1 MQFPDP
7 LLRGR
12 LIRRY
17 KRFLADI
24 ELDSGETVTAHC
36 ANPGSMMGLAEPG
49 LGAWLSPARNPARK
63 LRYSWEMVAT
73 PDGLVGINTALPNK
87 LAEEAISA
95 GRIPELMGYADMR
108 REVPYGKNS
117 RIDLLLTGGDG
128 STCHV
133 EVKSVTLRRRAT
145 DGGGL
150 AEFPD
155 SVTARGTKHLAE
167 LTDVVQTGGRA
178 AMLFLVQRQ
187 DCTRFAIAEDIDPA
201 YGAALGRARKAG
213 VEMLCYTCTLSP
225 YAIEVSEA
233 LPFL

>member
-73 PDGLVGINTALPNK
+73 PDGLVGINTALPNR
-87 LAEEAISA
+87 LVEEAISA

-117 RIDLLLTGGDG
+117 RIDLLLTGGNG

-225 YAIEVSEA
+225 YAIEVSKA